1 MEKVND
7 LKSWSFEKINKIYKP
22 LTRLAKKF
30 KKKQITIRNYKGT
43 SIQIPEIF
51 KMYQK
56 NIMDNPMTTN
66 LMPG

>member
-22 LTRLAKKF
+22 LTRLAKKLK

-51 KMYQK
+51 KMY
-56 NIMDNPMTTN
+56 
-66 LMPG
+66 